1 MTMNI
6 SGQQKTHDR
15 EPVVAGSFYPAGKTE
30 LKATVDRHFD
40 EAAKQ
45 VLFSLEKGQRVR
57 AVITPHAGYVFSGTV
72 AAAAM
77 AAIPRGTRY
86 DNVFIIGSSHRASF
100 PGASVYNE
108 GNYKTPLG
116 TVPVNRD
123 IAGKL
128 ISNSKVFS
136 YHRAAHTGEHS
147 LEVQLPFLQSHLDEN
162 TSIVPVI
169 IGTHNKETCIEI
181 ASALQDWF
189 TGDNLFV
196 ISSDFSHYPAF
207 EDAERVDKIT
217 ADALMTGDTGLFL
230 ETLEKNSGS
239 NISGLATSMCGWT
252 SGLVLLY
259 MAEKEAGLEFRHIMY
274 RNSGHSEYGDNS
286 GVVGYHAIA
295 LIDKNKDED
304 RNTAFSIKHKDRVQL
319 LSIAR
324 VTLDNILNDKADPEY
339 EETDLSPALLDKLGA
354 FVSIYRHGDLRG
366 CVGRF
371 MPSDPLY
378 LTVQSMAKAA
388 AFNDSRFSPLKKEEI
403 DEISIEISVLS
414 PLKKIDDI
422 NEIEL
427 GRHGVYLKKGY
438 SSGTFLPQV
447 ARDRNWTITDFL
459 GHIARDKAGLGWT
472 GWKEA
477 EIYIYE
483 AFVFG
488 EG

>member
-6 SGQQKTHDR
+6 SGKQKTHDR
-15 EPVVAGSFYPAGKTE
+15 EPVVAGSFYPAAKAE
-30 LKATVDRHFD
+30 LTATVEKHFK
-40 EAAKQ
+40 EAAEKAS
-45 VLFSLEKGQRVR
+45 FGLEEGERVR

-72 AAAAM
+72 AAAAI
-77 AAIPRGTRY
+77 AAIPRGTGY

-116 TVPVNRD
+116 TVKVNRD
-123 IAGKL
+123 IADKL
-128 ISNSKVFS
+128 ISNSEVFS
-136 YHRAAHTGEHS
+136 YNRAAHTGEHS
-147 LEVQLPFLQSHLDEN
+147 LEVQLPFLQRYLDKN

-169 IGTHNKETCIEI
+169 IGTHNSKTCSEI
-181 ASALQDWF
+181 ASALQEWF

-196 ISSDFSHYPAF
+196 ISSDFSHYPSF

-217 ADALMTGDTGLFL
+217 ADALMTGDAAVFL

-252 SGLVLLY
+252 SGLVLLH

-274 RNSGHSEYGDNS
+274 RNSGHSKYGDNT

-295 LIDKNKDED
+295 LIGKKKDKNK
-304 RNTAFSIKHKDRVQL
+304 NTAFSIDHKDRVQL
-319 LSIAR
+319 LNIAR
-324 VTLDNILNDKADPEY
+324 ETLDNILSNKPEPEY
-339 EETDLSPALLDKLGA
+339 NESDLSPALLDKLGA
-354 FVSIYRHGDLRG
+354 FVSIYRNGELRG

-378 LTVQSMAKAA
+378 LTVRSMAKAA

-403 DEISIEISVLS
+403 DDISIEISVLS
-414 PLKKIDDI
+414 PLKKTDDI

-427 GRHGVYLKKGY
+427 GRHGVYLKKGFH
-438 SSGTFLPQV
+438 SGTFLPQV
-447 ARDRNWTITDFL
+447 ARGRDWSVTDFL

-472 GWKEA
+472 DWKDA